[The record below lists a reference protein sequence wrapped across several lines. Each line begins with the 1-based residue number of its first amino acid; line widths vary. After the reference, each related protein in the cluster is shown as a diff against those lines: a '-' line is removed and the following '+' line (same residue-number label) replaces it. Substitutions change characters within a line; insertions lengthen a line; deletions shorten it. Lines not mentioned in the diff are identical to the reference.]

1 LIVVGDKLIGGI
13 ISLVIAGAIGF
24 FALDFFSGFFAVS
37 LAVGSGKR
45 FHLIQQGVLRS
56 VVNNIYLFIG
66 GGTLLIGIFVKLYS
80 DS

>member
-1 LIVVGDKLIGGI
+1 
-13 ISLVIAGAIGF
+13 
-24 FALDFFSGFFAVS
+24 
-37 LAVGSGKR
+37 
-45 FHLIQQGVLRS
+45 LIQQGVLRS